1 MTKIEPVSMEDVE
14 KWMEINTFVCRFGR
28 VSPEQCEKL
37 RARPT
42 LKEWIEGKVKGENLK
57 FKPRVCEECY
67 EWELLCQMV
76 YEKREKFYEELKK
89 QEKEGREMAEKK
101 SKNTKAKRGP
111 LVQINFAKY
120 PELYQ
125 KLKEMAKE
133 ECREVSQQ
141 ILFCVK
147 MYIETISKARRT
159 VDLLEKET
167 SEFLKKLKEE
177 RGWGIQEDGAED
189 AGGLKPAPTQ
199 FVINDKKNG

>member
-1 MTKIEPVSMEDVE
+1 MQWVPPVDVDDVD

-42 LKEWIEGKVKGENLK
+42 VKEWIKEKGISEKTRLK
-57 FKPRVCEECY
+57 PFVCEECS

-76 YEKREKFYEELKK
+76 YEKRKKFYEKLKK

-177 RGWGIQEDGAED
+177 RGWGIQEDGAYEE
-189 AGGLKPAPTQ
+189 
-199 FVINDKKNG
+199 KNI